1 MPASVRFQR
10 ASILLL
16 TVLGVAV
23 GCARKPDDAKI
34 TRAIQASF
42 SGDSGLQ
49 GKQLG
54 VQAENGAVTITG
66 TVDNQAERDAAARYA
81 AAVPGV
87 RQVVNNLQISGAAP
101 LAETAQVEQP
111 AVPPARVRAQK
122 PSPARRRRHT
132 MSASGDDDSAVP
144 PATPGPEAQDQH
156 DQPPPAQPT
165 AMTAP
170 PPPPPAPPPPPQKA
184 TIPSG
189 TVLAIRLVDAIDS
202 DSSQQGQTFH
212 ATLDSPLAVDG
223 NPVVPAGYEV
233 EGHVVDVKSA
243 GKFAGRSELTLQ
255 LDRISV
261 SGKYYDI
268 QTNTYHREANSRGKD
283 TAEKV
288 GAGTVIGAVLGGIL
302 GGGKGAAVGA
312 AAGGGVGG
320 GVQASTKSQQIKL
333 PSETV
338 LNFTLQSPVTVV
350 PTTKGPD
357 TGRRRLDTPQ

>member
-1 MPASVRFQR
+1 MPARVRFQI

-16 TVLGVAV
+16 TVLGGAV

-34 TRAIQASF
+34 TSAIQASF
-42 SGDSGLQ
+42 NGDSGLQ

-54 VQAENGAVTITG
+54 VQAENGAVTISG

-81 AAVPGV
+81 GAVPGV
-87 RQVVNNLQISGAAP
+87 RQVVNNLQISGTAP
-101 LAETAQVEQP
+101 PAETARAEQP

-132 MSASGDDDSAVP
+132 MSASGDDDSAAP
-144 PATPGPEAQDQH
+144 PATPGPQAQDER

-189 TVLAIRLVDAIDS
+189 TVLAIRLVDTIDS
-202 DSSQQGQTFH
+202 ESSQQGQTFH

-223 NPVVPAGYEV
+223 NLVIPAGYDV

-243 GKFAGRSELTLQ
+243 GKFAGKSELTLQ